1 MGLSG
6 THSLQARYELAF
18 SSLWQGLNSDFFEL
32 SDLDLLGLALGS
44 LWRAYLCT
52 TLMSKTASA
61 GSTDVVIKDI
71 VPTGS
76 YEFN

>member
-1 MGLSG
+1 MC
-6 THSLQARYELAF
+6 
-18 SSLWQGLNSDFFEL
+18 
-32 SDLDLLGLALGS
+32 LALEWRVGFLERQIAVV
-44 LWRAYLCT
+44 LWWAEPQVH
-52 TLMSKTASA
+52 